1 MIDNIHIKNFKSLE
15 DVSLSL
21 SNLNVITG
29 INGMGKS
36 SLLQV
41 LLLLRQSNANINS
54 SVKLNGDLTGDLGEY
69 KDVIYRNASDDSISF
84 SISSEKKP
92 YSWDFYHDKEL
103 PDILSRKIDVQKIK
117 NGLALFNEKKCQYI
131 SAGRVTPDSAFR
143 KSSLELVNKQFGKD
157 GVFAVQYLYERGNEV
172 DALFTEVF
180 DEHTKKP
187 LPLISQVDYW
197 LSQITTNVKLDI
209 RPKSSREYE
218 LRYRFNEKDTSVSY
232 SAINSA
238 FGLTFALP
246 IITALLAAEK
256 GDLLILEN
264 PESDLHPQAQS
275 LLGQLMARAAA
286 AGVQIIV
293 ETHSDHILNG
303 ICVAIHQK
311 KISNELTK
319 VYYFHKNQGEQHT
332 NVYEVPIQENGQR
345 LTRNLRLSGINGFF
359 DQANNDLDIILGF
372 NKRNQ

>member
-1 MIDNIHIKNFKSLE
+1 MIDNIHIKNFKSLA
-15 DVSLSL
+15 DISLSL

-36 SLLQV
+36 SLIQA
-41 LLLLRQSNANINS
+41 LLLLRQSNANINPN
-54 SVKLNGDLTGDLGEY
+54 VKLNGDLTGDLGEY
-69 KDVIYRNASDDSISF
+69 KDVIYRNALDDSISF
-84 SISSEKKP
+84 YISNEK
-92 YSWDFYHDKEL
+92 SVHNWDFYHDKVL
-103 PDILSRKIDVQKIK
+103 PDILRRKVNLQKIK
-117 NGLALFNEKKCQYI
+117 YDIALFNEKKCQYI
-131 SAGRVTPDSAFR
+131 SAGRITPDSTFR

-157 GVFAVQYLYERGNEV
+157 GVFAVQYLYEKGNEV
-172 DALFTEVF
+172 DALFAEVF

-197 LSQITTNVKLDI
+197 LSQITANVKLDI
-209 RPKSSREYE
+209 RQKSSREYE
-218 LRYRFNEKDTSVSY
+218 LRYRFNEKDSSVSY

-275 LLGQLMARAAA
+275 LIGQLMARAAA
-286 AGVQIIV
+286 AGVQLIV

-303 ICVAIHQK
+303 ICVAIHQNK
-311 KISNELTK
+311 LSNKLAK
-319 VYYFHKNQGEQHT
+319 VYYFHKNQGEQYT
-332 NVYEVPIQENGQR
+332 NVYEVPIQANGR
-345 LTRNLRLSGINGFF
+345 LEDKNLRKIGINGFF
-359 DQANNDLDIILGF
+359 DQIDKDLETILF
-372 NKRNQ
+372 S